1 MFSILNPMELSDLQ
15 FNIFLSLFG
24 GIFFLL
30 PAVFT
35 LYLLHLTCKIESTRK
50 EISEP

>member
-1 MFSILNPMELSDLQ
+1 MDPMNLSDLQ

-30 PAVFT
+30 PAAFT
-35 LYLLHLTCKIESTRK
+35 LYLLHLTFKIESART
-50 EISEP
+50 ETQEL